1 MTARIGMVGLGI
13 MGSAMSANLLDAG
26 FEVVGYDVVA
36 EKVSTLAARGG
47 EGAGSVGE
55 VATASDAV
63 VVSLAK
69 PEAIVE
75 VADELAAAAHDG
87 LVVADT
93 STMPLDVK
101 QRAREA
107 LAAAGVELLDCTL
120 SGTGRQA
127 EERDLALYGSGD
139 ETAFERCRDAFDA
152 IARSVYYLGE
162 FGLGSKMKFVA
173 NLLVAIHNLST
184 AEAFVLAERA
194 GLDARTVLEV
204 ISDGAGSSRILE
216 IRGPMMVE
224 GDYERP
230 SARISM
236 FMKDLDIIGRYAAE
250 VGAPTPLFSASLPFY
265 AAAMAQGRGD
275 QDAAALCAVLE
286 ELAAL
291 GRDPGREDTS

>member
-1 MTARIGMVGLGI
+1 MTARIGVVGLGI

-36 EKVSTLAARGG
+36 EKVSALADRGG
-47 EGAGSVGE
+47 EGAGSAGE
-55 VATASDAV
+55 VAAASDV
-63 VVSLAK
+63 VIVSLAK
-69 PEAIVE
+69 PDAVVE
-75 VADELAAAAHDG
+75 VAAELAAAVHDG

-101 QRAREA
+101 HRAREA

-127 EERDLALYGSGD
+127 QERDLALYGSGD
-139 ETAFERCRDAFDA
+139 EAAFDRCRDAFDA
-152 IARSVYYLGE
+152 IARAVYYLGE

-184 AEAFVLAERA
+184 AEALVLAERA

-204 ISDGAGSSRILE
+204 ISDGAGSSRIFE

-265 AAAMAQGRGD
+265 VAAMAQGRGD
-275 QDAAALCAVLE
+275 QDAAVLCAVLE

-291 GRDPGREDTS
+291 HRDR